1 MDESVGGIMFL
12 AIKEILHNKTRY
24 LLVVFTVFLIS
35 YLVFFLT
42 SLAVGLARENR
53 TAVDQWQAKSAV
65 ISSYSNKSLTVSTI
79 PKEKYQS
86 YTDDKNIA
94 ELGQM
99 TVVSQLKDSDKKI
112 NTNIFGVDWNSFIS
126 PKLIEGRLPKNNKEV
141 VIDNSLENDSFKMNS
156 RVKINGSSNYFKVV
170 GITKNNSFFA
180 VPVIFTNMDVFRT
193 LKYGS
198 DKVENISGLVVKN
211 NQKIKKAGL
220 TQISIKDLINHIPGY
235 NAQVLVF
242 SFMIVA
248 MIIIT
253 FLIISIFMYIITIQ
267 KISLYGVMRAQGIRT
282 GRIVESL
289 FYQIFILTIL
299 GSVLALV
306 LIAATQL
313 FLPKTVPF
321 YSNWLAYG
329 VLTLAIVVMALM
341 GGLISIR
348 RVVKIDPLSAI
359 EGE

>member
-1 MDESVGGIMFL
+1 MYL
-12 AIKEILHNKTRY
+12 AIKEILHNKARY

-42 SLAVGLARENR
+42 SLSVGLARENR
-53 TAVDQWQAKSAV
+53 IAVDQWQAKSTV
-65 ISSYSNKSLTVSTI
+65 VSSYSNKSLTVSTI
-79 PKEKYQS
+79 PKNKYQN
-86 YTDDKNIA
+86 YTDDRNVA

-99 TVVSQLKDSDKKI
+99 TVVSQLRGSSEKV

-126 PKLIEGRLPKNNKEV
+126 PKLIQGRLPRNNREV
-141 VIDNSLENDSFKMNS
+141 VIDDSLKNDSFKMNS
-156 RVKINGSSNYFKVV
+156 QVKINGSSNYYKVV
-170 GITKNNSFFA
+170 GITQDNSFFA
-180 VPVIFTNMDVFRT
+180 VPIIFTNMKTFRI
-193 LKYGS
+193 LKYGT
-198 DKVENISGLVVKN
+198 DRVENISALVVKD
-211 NQKIKKAGL
+211 NQKIKETGL
-220 TQISIKDLINHIPGY
+220 TQISIKELINHIPGY

-242 SFMIVA
+242 TFMIVA

-282 GRIVESL
+282 GRIIESL
-289 FYQIFILTIL
+289 FYQILVLTIL
-299 GSVLALV
+299 GSVLALI
-306 LIAATQL
+306 LIAVTQF

-329 VLTLAIVVMALM
+329 ILTLAIVVMALL
-341 GGLISIR
+341 GGLVSIR
-348 RVVKIDPLSAI
+348 RVIKIDPLSAI